1 MENSSLRNKIAYIS
15 QDPTILST
23 SLENNIGMGRKLT
36 RDEKYLIETSGILS
50 PIFKEKHWDS
60 VLLENGANLSGGEK
74 QKNCSM

>member
-1 MENSSLRNKIAYIS
+1 
-15 QDPTILST
+15 
-23 SLENNIGMGRKLT
+23 MGRKLT

-74 QKNCSM
+74 TKRIAVCRLIISDAELYIFR